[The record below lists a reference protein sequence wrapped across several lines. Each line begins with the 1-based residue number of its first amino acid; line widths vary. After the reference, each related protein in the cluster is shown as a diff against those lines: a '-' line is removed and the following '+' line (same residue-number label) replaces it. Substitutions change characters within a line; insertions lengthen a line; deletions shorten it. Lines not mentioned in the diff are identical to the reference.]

1 MHVAS
6 YSAHDA
12 AIDVLR
18 AASTGKTHIVLPG
31 TAKFI
36 WLLKR
41 AMPSFFLRKLLP
53 LGSKKS
59 K

>member
-1 MHVAS
+1 MHVSS

-18 AASTGKTHIVLPG
+18 AASRGKTHIVLPA

-36 WLLKR
+36 WALKR
-41 AMPSFFLRKLLP
+41 MMPSIFLRTLLP
-53 LGSKKS
+53 LRSKPAK
-59 K
+59 